1 MLVAFPIGM
10 WLSSLGCDLIHRA
23 RQRRRLF
30 WYDYRKGR
38 QSMNAM
44 KMCKALLALV
54 LAGGLVTYAQTSGGQ
69 TGASSV
75 GTADA
80 TTGTELDD
88 NDNPGACELQSVDE
102 PGAAQNGA
110 GRRCAKARP
119 LFEQG
124 KAIFRFD
131 TFGDEDYWGGKLRL
145 HEAIEGAALG
155 GVGPGVSPK
164 TALTVAGLKVDVDA
178 LPTDLQVRLKRGKV
192 DLDSPATTLA
202 LLKLNAVVGVKG
214 FFGKGG
220 SLSSIGITCAIC
232 HSTVDDSFAPGIGK
246 RLDGWPN
253 QDLDTG
259 LIVSLAPNLA
269 PTAEQVLGAS
279 DPATINTLKKVLL
292 SWGPGFYDA
301 EVNIDAIG
309 FRPDGKSAA
318 VRIPAAYGHLGEDL
332 HTWTGGFGNV
342 TYWNA
347 YVANLQM
354 HGNGNFNDERFNDPA
369 KYPAAVRG
377 SFFKLRHNPD
387 QVTPKLAPLHY
398 YQLSLQA
405 PKPPVGSF
413 DAEAAER
420 GEAIFN
426 GQGKCS
432 ECHMPSLYTDA
443 GYNAHTPTEMC
454 IDSFQADRGP
464 TGAIGSTMVTPQLK
478 GLWARSKRGFFHDGR
493 FPTLLTVVSH
503 YNACFNLG
511 LRPAE
516 ERDLVEF
523 LKSL

>member
-1 MLVAFPIGM
+1 MAV
-10 WLSSLGCDLIHRA
+10 SRRA
-23 RQRRRLF
+23 
-30 WYDYRKGR
+30 W
-38 QSMNAM
+38 S
-44 KMCKALLALV
+44 CP
-54 LAGGLVTYAQTSGGQ
+54 
-69 TGASSV
+69 
-75 GTADA
+75 
-80 TTGTELDD
+80 ELD
-88 NDNPGACELQSVDE
+88 A
-102 PGAAQNGA
+102 
-110 GRRCAKARP
+110 RRCAKAP
-119 LFEQG
+119 SLFEQG

-131 TFGDEDYWGGKLRL
+131 TFGDEDYWGGKLQL
-145 HEAIEGAALG
+145 HKAIEGAALRRRRPRCQPED
-155 GVGPGVSPK
+155 GPYRRRPEGRRRCPPERSSV
-164 TALTVAGLKVDVDA
+164 
-178 LPTDLQVRLKRGKV
+178 QLKRGKV

-214 FFGKGG
+214 FFNKGG
-220 SLSSIGITCAIC
+220 SLRSIGITCAIC
-232 HSTVDDSFAPGIGK
+232 HTDVDNSFAAGIGK

-253 QDLDTG
+253 QDLNIG

-269 PTAEQVLGAS
+269 PAAEQILGAS
-279 DPATINTLKKVLL
+279 DPATIATLKKVLL

-301 EVNIDAIG
+301 EVNIDAKG

-318 VRIPAAYGHLGEDL
+318 VRIPAAYGHLGQNL

-354 HGNGNFNDERFNDPA
+354 HGKGNFNDERFNDPA

-377 SFFKLRHNPD
+377 GFFKVRNDPD
-387 QVTPKLAPLHY
+387 LVTPKLAALHY

-405 PKPPVGSF
+405 PKPPKGSF
-413 DAEAAER
+413 NARAAER

-432 ECHMPSLYTDA
+432 ECHMPTLYTDA

-464 TGAIGSTMVTPQLK
+464 TGAIGSTYVTPQLE

-493 FPTLLTVVSH
+493 FPTLLAVINH
-503 YNACFNLG
+503 YDACFTLG
-511 LRPAE
+511 LRPDE
-516 ERDLVEF
+516 KRDLVEF